1 MPAEIPTTVPAV
13 INKEITPI
21 SRDVIKLIADDI
33 AKEVA
38 SHIEIMYPDAV
49 SATSQS
55 MLRSV
60 RGCVFNEIMASLELT
75 DEDAI
80 LARLDRNKKHRREM
94 RATYRHARTVKD
106 RAMPTEPTS
115 STEAVRATHSRESD
129 AASNVTGPTSV
140 DKCPVSGCWASRG
153 MAYAGMLPCRRGW
166 AGSPESAEANF
177 RHCILRKP

>member
-1 MPAEIPTTVPAV
+1 MTQTTVPAV

-21 SRDVIKLIADDI
+21 SRDVIKLIADNI

-49 SATSQS
+49 TATSQN

-94 RATYRHARTVKD
+94 RAAYRKIRD
-106 RAMPTEPTS
+106 QP
-115 STEAVRATHSRESD
+115 
-129 AASNVTGPTSV
+129 VTDEV
-140 DKCPVSGCWASRG
+140 LQDV
-153 MAYAGMLPCRRGW
+153 
-166 AGSPESAEANF
+166 
-177 RHCILRKP
+177 